1 MKPEYYGKKK
11 LAELSGKIVEG
22 LASTPQGITITNN
35 ALSRAEDIDT
45 WRNNKMKLKGLK
57 NMIKMMLKM
66 NKKEG
71 QIANAIKNHDFKSYD
86 PRYAFIDKLLD
97 EGILKEDDFNV

>member
-1 MKPEYYGKKK
+1 MKPVYYGKKK
-11 LAELSGKIVEG
+11 LAELSSKIVEG

-57 NMIKMMLKM
+57 NMIRMMLKL
-66 NKKEG
+66 NRKEG
-71 QIANAIKNHDFKSYD
+71 QIANAIKKHEFKNYD

-97 EGILKEDDFNV
+97 EGILKESDFID